1 MINKTSGGKFM
12 INKTPILQTCQC
24 LVSEGWREVLIKRA
38 TYDIESYSNK
48 EIYVLRLEVLVRDD
62 NDIKGIIKS
71 VYYDSARIREIA
83 TDLCEITGK
92 SADEISADDFKD
104 VHCCAYIVQR
114 TSKAG
119 RLYNHI
125 DWFLSFEDYDELIL
139 NKSQNDENSQ
149 ESAVVVPEDST
160 NTVQTTETK
169 DTQVDKVNISSD
181 CPKSQNDCDNEDEQ
195 EFEFDFSDDDDDE
208 DEEDDEEYFNFFDE
222 ED

>member
-1 MINKTSGGKFM
+1 M
-12 INKTPILQTCQC
+12 INKTPILQNCQC
-24 LVSEGWREVLIKRA
+24 LVSEGWREALIERA
-38 TYDIESYSNK
+38 SYEK
-48 EIYVLRLEVLVRDD
+48 ETIYEKEMYVLRLDVLVKDD
-62 NDIKGIIKS
+62 NNVKGIIKS
-71 VYYDSARIREIA
+71 VYYDSERIREMV
-83 TDLCEITGK
+83 TDISEITGK
-92 SADEISADDFKD
+92 SADIITVDDFKK
-104 VHCCAYIVQR
+104 VHCCAHVKQQ
-114 TSKAG
+114 TSKVG